1 LHTKRAGIGV
11 VGSIE
16 LPRTDEAAGPIDLR
30 PRLHGARI
38 WELIGSYQTDG
49 AMISLGE
56 GQLSIA
62 EAYDIPVAPGRL
74 VPPTPPR
81 APDNMT
87 AFGRMLAIRESAIG
101 SWGQRAYEEDIVRGR
116 FFGRS
121 SFILNAPD
129 AIRHVLVD
137 NYENYVRTPAS
148 IRVLRPMLGD
158 GLLIAE
164 GRAWKYQRRT
174 LAPAFTPRAVS
185 TLVPHMIAATDDTI
199 AKLKTASHAPVD
211 LRGAMQRMTLEI
223 AGRTMF
229 SFGME
234 RHGAALRD
242 FVMDYGMRLAKP
254 HVLDLLLPLSWPSP
268 QDFAR
273 ARFRKRWTQF
283 VAMLMAERRAA
294 GKNEGAPPRD
304 LFDLMGA
311 ARDPETGAAF
321 SDEQLGDE
329 VATMILAGH
338 ETTATALF
346 WSLYLL
352 ALDPASQEQLAAE
365 VRGAAVTDEA
375 DIARLKFTRAVVDE
389 TMRLYP
395 PAFLIARA
403 AAAPDTIAGMPVKK
417 NDIVLVAPWLLHRH
431 EKLWREPNAFVPSR
445 FMPDAPPPDRFAYL
459 PFGAGAR
466 VCIGAHFALVEA
478 TLALARIIG
487 AFRVELVD
495 REPVLPVGVVTTQ
508 PNRSPMFVV
517 TPR

>member
-1 LHTKRAGIGV
+1 
-11 VGSIE
+11 
-16 LPRTDEAAGPIDLR
+16 
-30 PRLHGARI
+30 
-38 WELIGSYQTDG
+38 
-49 AMISLGE
+49 M
-56 GQLSIA
+56 SIA
-62 EAYDIPVAPGRL
+62 EAHDMPVARKRL
-74 VPPTPPR
+74 VPPSPPR

-87 AFGRMLAIRESAIG
+87 AFGRIRAIRVSPIG
-101 SWGQRAYEEDIVRGR
+101 SWSQRAYEEDIVQGR

-121 SFILNAPD
+121 TFILNNPG

-137 NYENYVRTPAS
+137 NYENYTRTPAS
-148 IRVLRPMLGD
+148 FRVLRPVLGE

-164 GRAWKYQRRT
+164 GRAWKHQRRT
-174 LAPAFTPRAVS
+174 LAPAFTPRAVM
-185 TLVPHMIAATDDTI
+185 TLVSHMVAATDETI
-199 AKLKTASHAPVD
+199 AKLKAASNAPVN
-211 LRGAMQRMTLEI
+211 LREAMQRMTLEI

-229 SFGME
+229 SFGMD

-242 FVMDYGMRLAKP
+242 FVMEYGERLARP

-283 VAMLMAERRAA
+283 VGMLMAERRAA
-294 GKNEGAPPRD
+294 GKNEGAPLND
-304 LFDLMGA
+304 LFDLMDA

-321 SDEQLGDE
+321 TDEQLGDQ

-352 ALDPASQEQLAAE
+352 ALDPATQEELAAE
-365 VRGAAVTDEA
+365 VKGASVNGALDL
-375 DIARLKFTRAVVDE
+375 DRLKFTRAVVDE

-395 PAFLIARA
+395 PAFLILRA
-403 AAAPDTIAGMPVKK
+403 AAAPDMIAGIPVKK

-431 EKLWREPNAFVPSR
+431 EKLWRDPNAFIPSR
-445 FMPDAPPPDRFAYL
+445 FMTGTPPDRFAYL
-459 PFGAGAR
+459 PFGVGAR

-478 TLALARIIG
+478 TLALAKMIG
-487 AFRVELVD
+487 AFRVDLVD
-495 REPVLPVGVVTTQ
+495 REPVMPVGVVTTQ
-508 PNRSPMFVV
+508 PDRSPMFAI